1 MMTASD
7 ILATVPPSVQLTLL
21 GIGAIYLAKKAL
33 DVLPLL
39 SSLVLGGTNVRA
51 STCRNSPAKMQLP
64 GSFSI
69 ALRLLNG

>member
-21 GIGAIYLAKKAL
+21 GVGAVYLAKKAL

-51 STCRNSPAKMQLP
+51 SPLPPTFPAKTPLP
-64 GSFSI
+64 ASF
-69 ALRLLNG
+69 AVDVFLFK